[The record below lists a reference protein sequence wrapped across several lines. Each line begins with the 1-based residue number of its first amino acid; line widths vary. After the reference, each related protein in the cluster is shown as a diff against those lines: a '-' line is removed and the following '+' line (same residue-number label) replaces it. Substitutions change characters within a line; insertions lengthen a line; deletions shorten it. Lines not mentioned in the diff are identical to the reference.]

1 MLFSLILNFCFFSV
15 RSHWTLGVCI
25 VLLPY
30 LRQIIHSH
38 RGARGLE
45 VVNKVIALI
54 VKRFSS
60 SVLTSQ

>member
-1 MLFSLILNFCFFSV
+1 MYVTMFVCPIPC

-45 VVNKVIALI
+45 VVNSVVALI